1 MCRIGTR
8 WRMNGTS
15 LKKQVNV
22 RLATP
27 VFERLQKLAR
37 EEDLKMA
44 DLVRKAIR
52 KTYGYPKA

>member
-1 MCRIGTR
+1 
-8 WRMNGTS
+8 MNGTS